1 MTIQRL
7 MILLAVPVLMT
18 RLAISAG
25 AAAAV
30 SGPLDSFLVEG
41 YSSGEDSMGTGEF
54 LSISI
59 SDIEG
64 LGSEHL

>member
-7 MILLAVPVLMT
+7 ILLAVPVLMT
-18 RLAISAG
+18 RLATSVG

-41 YSSGEDSMGTGEF
+41 YSSGEDSIGQENSLLL
-54 LSISI
+54 LSQT
-59 SDIEG
+59 
-64 LGSEHL
+64 